1 MRHKVSGATLKI
13 IAIVSML
20 IDHIGAAVIEPILES
35 PNHLTNSQ
43 FTTLLHIDYILRDIG
58 RLAFPMFCFLIV
70 EGFMHTH
77 NWKKYFARLCVF
89 AAISEIPFD
98 LAFMRKPFSLEAQN
112 VFFTLALG
120 LLTIALTQ
128 IYRERFNYRNEDNT
142 LNIVNLLFYTL
153 ATLVTLFSTMAI
165 SMLLHSDYNAP
176 GIAAIFIIYIF
187 YPRRRYIGFIIAI
200 LFLTVIVDESEI
212 FALLNILFIYMYN
225 GTKGRQLKYLFY
237 LFYPVHL
244 ALLAGLAT
252 YFIGKI

>member
-35 PNHLTNSQ
+35 PNHLTSSQ
-43 FTTLLHIDYILRDIG
+43 FTTLLHLDYILRDIG

-77 NWKKYFARLCVF
+77 NWKKYLARLCVF
-89 AAISEIPFD
+89 ALISEIPFD
-98 LAFMRKPFSLEAQN
+98 LAFSRKLFCLEAQN

-120 LLTIALTQ
+120 LLTIAITHELH
-128 IYRERFNYRNEDNT
+128 ERFNLRRDDGT
-142 LNIVNLLFYTL
+142 LNLKHLFVYVITTT
-153 ATLVTLFSTMAI
+153 ATLFSTMAI

-176 GIAAIFIIYIF
+176 GIAAIFIIYIL
-187 YPRRRYIGFIIAI
+187 YPRRKSVGLLIAI
-200 LFLTVIVDESEI
+200 LFMAVIVDESEI
-212 FALLNILFIYMYN
+212 FALVDILFIYMYN
-225 GTKGRQLKYLFY
+225 GLKGRQIKYFFY

-244 ALLAGLAT
+244 TILAGLAT

>member
-13 IAIVSML
+13 IALISML

-35 PNHLTNSQ
+35 PNHLTSSQ
-43 FTTLLHIDYILRDIG
+43 FTTLLHLDYILRDIG

-77 NWKKYFARLCVF
+77 NWKKYLARLCVF
-89 AAISEIPFD
+89 ALISEIPFD
-98 LAFMRKPFSLEAQN
+98 LAFTRKLFCLEAQN

-120 LLTIALTQ
+120 LLTIAITHELH
-128 IYRERFNYRNEDNT
+128 ERFNFFVYVIT
-142 LNIVNLLFYTL
+142 TT
-153 ATLVTLFSTMAI
+153 ATLFSTMAI

-176 GIAAIFIIYIF
+176 GIAAIFIIYIL
-187 YPRRRYIGFIIAI
+187 YPRRKSVGLLIAI

-212 FALLNILFIYMYN
+212 FALVDILFIYMYN
-225 GTKGRQLKYLFY
+225 GLKGRQIKYFFY

-244 ALLAGLAT
+244 TILAGLAT